1 MKWERK
7 MYQVVEMKGD
17 MEPWWFL
24 EGWQED
30 IISTKEFENFY
41 DALKYY
47 KKLWFAMEETLPSY
61 ISRSSVMTAFWDQED
76 KHWCEECDEYLQ
88 VYQSIA
94 LLDDWQEIPEEKY
107 RPGYEKRNDL
117 PSHAHCKIK
126 R

>member
-17 MEPWWFL
+17 LEPWWFL

-88 VYQSIA
+88 GYQSIS
-94 LLDDWQEIPEEKY
+94 LLDDWQEIPKEKY

-117 PSHAHCKIK
+117 PNHAHCKIK

>member
-1 MKWERK
+1 

-47 KKLWFAMEETLPSY
+47 KKLWFAMEEILPSY

-76 KHWCEECDEYLQ
+76 KHWCEECNESVSYTHLT
-88 VYQSIA
+88 
-94 LLDDWQEIPEEKY
+94 
-107 RPGYEKRNDL
+107 L
-117 PSHAHCKIK
+117 PTTE
-126 R
+126 RV

>member
-1 MKWERK
+1 
-7 MYQVVEMKGD
+7 MYQVVEIKGD

-47 KKLWFAMEETLPSY
+47 KKLWFAMEEILPSY

-76 KHWCEECDEYLQ
+76 RVSINWSRKIRRNAKVYWLSLIICDCRT
-88 VYQSIA
+88 SM
-94 LLDDWQEIPEEKY
+94 
-107 RPGYEKRNDL
+107 
-117 PSHAHCKIK
+117 
-126 R
+126 

>member
-1 MKWERK
+1 
-7 MYQVVEMKGD
+7 MYQVVEIKGD

-47 KKLWFAMEETLPSY
+47 KKLWFAMEEILPSY

-76 KHWCEECDEYLQ
+76 KYWCEECNEYLQ
-88 VYQSIA
+88 VYRSIA
-94 LLDDWQEIPEEKY
+94 LYMIGRKFLRKNTVRDMKSKMTFQIMPIVE
-107 RPGYEKRNDL
+107 
-117 PSHAHCKIK
+117 
-126 R
+126 

>member
-1 MKWERK
+1 

-47 KKLWFAMEETLPSY
+47 KKLWFAMEEILPSY

-88 VYQSIA
+88 SIDR
-94 LLDDWQEIPEEKY
+94 LHFYMIGRKFLRKNTVRDMKSKMTFQIMPIVE
-107 RPGYEKRNDL
+107 
-117 PSHAHCKIK
+117 
-126 R
+126 

>member
-1 MKWERK
+1 

-17 MEPWWFL
+17 LEPWWFL

-61 ISRSSVMTAFWDQED
+61 ISRSSVMTAF
-76 KHWCEECDEYLQ
+76 
-88 VYQSIA
+88 
-94 LLDDWQEIPEEKY
+94 
-107 RPGYEKRNDL
+107 G
-117 PSHAHCKIK
+117 IK
-126 R
+126 RISTGVRSVMNTCRSINQLLFWMIGRKFLRKNTVRDMKSEMTFQIMPTVKLNVK

>member
-1 MKWERK
+1 

-17 MEPWWFL
+17 LEPWWFL

-47 KKLWFAMEETLPSY
+47 KKLWFAMKEILPSY
-61 ISRSSVMTAFWDQED
+61 ISRSSIMTAFWDQED

-88 VYQSIA
+88 VYRSIA
-94 LLDDWQEIPEEKY
+94 LLYDWQEIPEEKH
-107 RPGYEKRNDL
+107 RPGYEKQNDL
-117 PSHAHCKIK
+117 PNHARCKIK
-126 R
+126 C

>member
-1 MKWERK
+1 
-7 MYQVVEMKGD
+7 MYQVVEIKGD

-47 KKLWFAMEETLPSY
+47 KKLWFAMEEILPSY
-61 ISRSSVMTAFWDQED
+61 ISRSSVMTAFWNQED

-88 VYQSIA
+88 VYQSIGRKF
-94 LLDDWQEIPEEKY
+94 LRKNTVRDMKSKMTFQIMPIVE
-107 RPGYEKRNDL
+107 
-117 PSHAHCKIK
+117 
-126 R
+126 